1 VVSTA
6 AALRKCSKQSHIRD
20 QDEGRNNADPV
31 QGGGKDDSATGV
43 GSEVN
48 KIQEAV
54 EVARKVYK
62 SKVEGV

>member
-1 VVSTA
+1 MVVEEA
-6 AALRKCSKQSHIRD
+6 AWRKCSKRGQIRR
-20 QDEGRNNADPV
+20 QDGSRTNADAV

-43 GSEVN
+43 GSEVD